1 MKLNEKIR
9 ISLANNGWTQA
20 HFAELMH
27 VHPATVQ
34 KWVVGKNK
42 PPLDVALEICQLLN
56 IPIEEFV
63 NDKID
68 IYEFDVIESFD
79 PWDDDRYPD
88 SFRDGEHTIID
99 AGLEGNAL
107 LHRFV
112 NAGGC
117 EYSAIYYAK
126 REIWS
131 QVREREKFMI
141 RAWNEWGYKTFV

>member
-1 MKLNEKIR
+1 MIIKFIKVDKYLPYDRLCFPKRIR
-9 ISLANNGWTQA
+9 D
-20 HFAELMH
+20 H
-27 VHPATVQ
+27 
-34 KWVVGKNK
+34 
-42 PPLDVALEICQLLN
+42 
-56 IPIEEFV
+56 
-63 NDKID
+63 
-68 IYEFDVIESFD
+68 
-79 PWDDDRYPD
+79 
-88 SFRDGEHTIID
+88 EHIIID

-131 QVREREKFMI
+131 QVRERERFMI